1 LKTTNSEKLP
11 IFTPAFVHQTT
22 RMLFAQVI
30 GQDNVKAHLLQLAQ
44 SGRLPHALLFVGPPG
59 TGKRT
64 LAWALAQYVLC
75 LQPTQED
82 ACGQCSQCQQVAK
95 MQHPDLHFSFPSVGK
110 EAKSEDFI
118 REWRSSM
125 AKQPYFDAF
134 TWISSIGDE
143 KKQGN
148 ITKEEC
154 VHIVHK
160 VSLMAYEGKKKI
172 LIMWLP
178 EYLGKEGNRL
188 LKLIEEPPDNTLF
201 ILIAEALENILPT
214 ILSRCQL
221 IRVDPL
227 GDDEIAA
234 ALPARMPE
242 LTADMA
248 HTLAMLADGNFNTA
262 LQLSVSTGNDYA
274 GLLVDWLR
282 ACHQRNAAGWYQLSE
297 ELNKLGR
304 EKQKHLLSY
313 GLHFLREALANSIV
327 PAQPV
332 RIRGELLTVAQKFMQ
347 RLEPLG
353 IGEMAALLSDCH
365 YHIERNANAKILFM
379 HASIR
384 MHEIMQQSYQHKSI
398 INA

>member
-1 LKTTNSEKLP
+1 
-11 IFTPAFVHQTT
+11 
-22 RMLFAQVI
+22 MLFAQVI
-30 GQDNVKAHLLQLAQ
+30 GQDKVKTQLLQLAH
-44 SGRLPHALLFVGPPG
+44 SGRLPHALMLFGPSG
-59 TGKRT
+59 SGKRT

-75 LQPTQED
+75 LQPSVEE
-82 ACGQCSQCQQVAK
+82 ACGSCSQCQKVAR
-95 MQHPDLHFSFPSVGK
+95 MEHPDLHFSFPSVGK
-110 EAKSEDFI
+110 DAKSEDFI
-118 REWRSSM
+118 RDWRSKM
-125 AKQPYFDAF
+125 AKNPYFDAF
-134 TWISSIGDE
+134 EWISTIGDE

-201 ILIAEALENILPT
+201 ILIAEDLERILPT

-221 IRVDPL
+221 IRVEPL
-227 GDDEIAA
+227 EDKDIAA
-234 ALPARMPE
+234 ALPERSPGI
-242 LTADMA
+242 TPDMA
-248 HTLAMLADGNFNTA
+248 HTLSLLADGNFNTA
-262 LQLSVSTGNDYA
+262 LQLSVTTGNDYA
-274 GLLVDWLR
+274 TLFVDWLR

-304 EKQKHLLSY
+304 EKQKYLLSF

-327 PAQPV
+327 PEQPV

-347 RLEPLG
+347 RLEPYG
-353 IGEMAALLSDCH
+353 ISEMADLLSACH
-365 YHIERNANAKILFM
+365 YHIERNANARIMFM

-384 MHEIMQQSYQHKSI
+384 MHDIMQQSYQHKSI